1 MGTKHSYNIYALADT
16 PKRTIADAAFHA
28 FDADNYL
35 YILKYSNRKCFD
47 KSFNKFHNWNQE

>member
-1 MGTKHSYNIYALADT
+1 MGTKHSNNIYALADT

-35 YILKYSNRKCFD
+35 VHIEIF
-47 KSFNKFHNWNQE
+47 